1 MMGAP
6 FLRRLIFA
14 AAVSAVCAAAAV
26 IVTVQPEESTD
37 ETESEA
43 VLIDDVSIGTV
54 TGIALKNADGA
65 VPLMLYDGE
74 ILFIDPPTDTDMDS
88 SVMKAFAYRMAH
100 MPALRNLGPVS
111 DPAPYGLEE
120 PEAAVS
126 VLTADGEVQ
135 RIFLGNEAPF
145 DGGYYAKAENRSDL
159 YLVDEVTARMFHYST
174 DDFRQ
179 LDVLP
184 GFGPD
189 TMLKDLTRFAL
200 ERGGT
205 KFEVTGTISNAS
217 VSYRLTRPF
226 ETALDWKTVAKSIY
240 DPLSGLNECRFVSAG
255 EDPSIYGL
263 YDDDASKVEV
273 TLGGQNRTLHFADA
287 GDGTYYVCRDGCGQ
301 IVRVDAGLLTF
312 LSLKPSDLVSQSLYT
327 VSAAGLSS
335 VRIQSG
341 ELDAAVRISGAGEEL
356 HAEAGGGVLSRQ
368 QTISLVQ
375 TVTMLPP
382 AGTLT
387 EEADITE
394 MPLAKLTFHLRSGEE
409 NVIEITPVTDRYCAV
424 IVDGSYGAVTYTSTV
439 EEMIREVSA
448 LLRQL

>member
-1 MMGAP
+1 MGAP
-6 FLRRLIFA
+6 FLRRLILA
-14 AAVSAVCAAAAV
+14 AAVSVVCAAAAV
-26 IVTVQPEESTD
+26 IVTVQPEENAD
-37 ETESEA
+37 ETEVEA
-43 VLIDDVSIGTV
+43 VLIDDINLSTV

-74 ILFIDPPTDTDMDS
+74 ILIIDGPTDTATDS

-100 MPALRNLGPVS
+100 MPALRNLGPV
-111 DPAPYGLEE
+111 DELAPYGLEA

-126 VLTADGEVQ
+126 VLTADGEVL

-145 DGGYYAKAENRSDL
+145 DGGYYAKAENSPDL
-159 YLVDEVTARMFHYST
+159 YLVDEVTARMFHYAT

-184 GFGPD
+184 RFGPD

-200 ERGGT
+200 ECGGT
-205 KFEVTGTISNAS
+205 KLEGTGTVSNAS

-226 ETALDWKTVAKSIY
+226 ETVLDWETVANSIF
-240 DPLSGLNECRFVSAG
+240 DPLSGLNECRFVSVG

-263 YDDDASKVEV
+263 YDDDACMVQV
-273 TLGGQNRTLHFADA
+273 TLGGQSRTLHFSDA
-287 GDGTYYVCRDGCGQ
+287 GDGTYYVCRDGCDQ
-301 IVRVDAGLLTF
+301 IVRVDAGLLAF
-312 LSLKPSDLVSQSLYT
+312 LSLQPSDLVSESLYS

-335 VRIQSG
+335 VRIQAG
-341 ELDAAVRISGAGEEL
+341 ELDMAAQISGAGEEL
-356 HAEAGGGVLSRQ
+356 HAEIGGGVLSRQ
-368 QTISLVQ
+368 QTLSLVQ

-394 MPLAKLTFHLRSGEE
+394 EPLARLTFHLRSGAE
-409 NVIEITPVTDRYCAV
+409 NVIEIIPVTDRFCAV

-439 EEMIREVSA
+439 EEMIREVTA
-448 LLRQL
+448 ILRQL